1 MKTLS
6 PKNAWYNAFQIFK
19 QQGEEKAT
27 LYLIWEGKYVSSW
40 ILDND
45 IRLNWN
51 GFHTWCDILEIING
65 DKKLKDF
72 FTPKDFT
79 PKTWSNGK

>member
-1 MKTLS
+1 MKNLS

-27 LYLIWEGKYVSSW
+27 LYLIGEGKYVSSW

-45 IRLNWN
+45 VRLA
-51 GFHTWCDILEIING
+51 
-65 DKKLKDF
+65 
-72 FTPKDFT
+72 
-79 PKTWSNGK
+79 